1 MVNLKIFS
9 IFFVLLFLVPFLSAE
24 TSIQSLGIF
33 EKDTNI
39 ELLQVCSNSTSLCD
53 SCNISSVKY
62 PNSSISIS
70 NVDMTKREADF
81 NYSLISNYT
90 SPLGTYKVN
99 GFCMAGNELKVF
111 SYIFEVTANGNEKP
125 EGIVIVL
132 FILFFT
138 LIIVSLLSLLM
149 YNIFHMVQWDF
160 DANDLIYNFSGY
172 FALFVIYILGKEYM
186 GNIFINDM
194 LIWLIGIAAV
204 THIILPVIA
213 FVLTYVRG
221 NLSQQNG
228 N

>member
-138 LIIVSLLSLLM
+138 LIIVFLLSLLM